1 MSRKFSLTMLAVSVS
16 LAVAS
21 TAALASGGRG
31 GGGGG
36 GSDEGDSYE
45 NDMQRN
51 PRLIEPGA
59 DRGRYLAY
67 YGRQGWDARQ
77 RAAGRVPEGYY
88 YGPHG
93 RVDVAPYGSTYYRP

>member
-1 MSRKFSLTMLAVSVS
+1 MLRKSGLTVLALSLS
-16 LAVAS
+16 LALAS
-21 TAALASGGRG
+21 SAALAGGRG

-36 GSDEGDSYE
+36 SQDGDSYE

-77 RAAGRVPEGYY
+77 RAAGRVPYEYA
-88 YGPHG
+88 PNG
-93 RVDVAPYGSTYYRP
+93 RVDVAPYGTYYRP

>member
-1 MSRKFSLTMLAVSVS
+1 MLRKSSLAMLAVSLS
-16 LAVAS
+16 LAVS
-21 TAALASGGRG
+21 TAALAGGGRG

-77 RAAGRVPEGYY
+77 RAAGRIPEGY

-93 RVDVAPYGSTYYRP
+93 RVNVAPYGSTYYRP